1 MSDPSPAWEQFKT
14 NILIYF
20 QYSPINLST
29 GVRNIFPYDLT
40 SYTEYFFIA
49 LIFVFLII
57 FLIFL
62 LEVYYNLDNLNKWL
76 PTDSL
81 RLEGVK
87 KILINSK
94 SQSLVNFAALHNFL
108 IILLVYYYF
117 FSEFVGDGIFL
128 TRLKT
133 GSNLFGFHIQG
144 LAVLT
149 LVGLIVASI
158 KKIFFYKDTL
168 NSINLFSIAALF
180 GAAVFYGLV
189 GHDEFMRHQVQ
200 NIPFYILLFINIF
213 RRKVNHA

>member
-1 MSDPSPAWEQFKT
+1 MENQK
-14 NILIYF
+14 IQQLIRLASIADNNGDYKIADKLF
-20 QYSPINLST
+20 EKLAAAPPRVPRYRNFEEFMT
-29 GVRNIFPYDLT
+29 WVRK
-40 SYTEYFFIA
+40 A
-49 LIFVFLII
+49 AG
-57 FLIFL
+57 
-62 LEVYYNLDNLNKWL
+62 NLDNLNKWL